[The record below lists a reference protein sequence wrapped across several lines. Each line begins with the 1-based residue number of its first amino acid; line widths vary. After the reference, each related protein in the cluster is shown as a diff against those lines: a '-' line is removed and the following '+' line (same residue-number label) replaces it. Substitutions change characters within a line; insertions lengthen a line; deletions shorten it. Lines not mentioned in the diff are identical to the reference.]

1 MKKLPVASAKV
12 HRYLSDPRFKREFDS
27 PYKVDRS
34 CDVPYVAG
42 YAKDGKRV
50 FVDRHFKKM
59 MGKVN
64 VEPYV
69 FVHEKAEKALIDV
82 FGLHYQVAH
91 EIAEYLER
99 LTVERDGLNWD
110 KYEKFVM
117 KQYKHIGHEKVE
129 KVPHNL
135 DLTPY
140 EDEHDVSI
148 LRKLQDDS
156 KRNCKES

>member
-1 MKKLPVASAKV
+1 MKKPPVASAKV
-12 HRYLSDPRFKREFDS
+12 HRYLSDPRFKREFERS
-27 PYKVDRS
+27 YHVDRS

-42 YAKDGKRV
+42 YSKDNKTV

-156 KRNCKES
+156 KRSRKES